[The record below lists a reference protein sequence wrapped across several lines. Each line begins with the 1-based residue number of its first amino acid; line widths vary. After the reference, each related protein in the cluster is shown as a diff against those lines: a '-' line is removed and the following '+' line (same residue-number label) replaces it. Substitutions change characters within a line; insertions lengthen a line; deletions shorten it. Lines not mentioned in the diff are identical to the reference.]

1 MHEEYVGQ
9 VAFDRKISLRRK
21 EELFACML
29 KGVLAEGE
37 HDGENVIINAAPGLS
52 QNLTPRIIKIYTV
65 VAWYV

>member
-37 HDGENVIINAAPGLS
+37 PD
-52 QNLTPRIIKIYTV
+52 
-65 VAWYV
+65 